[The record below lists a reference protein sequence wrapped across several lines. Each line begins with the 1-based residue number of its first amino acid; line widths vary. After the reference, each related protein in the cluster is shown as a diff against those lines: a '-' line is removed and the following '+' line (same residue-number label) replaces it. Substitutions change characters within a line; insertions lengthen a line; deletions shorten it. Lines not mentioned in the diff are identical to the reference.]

1 MRSLHALI
9 DTIGTN
15 SLIVHN
21 SLNKLH
27 FRLNRKIDRSTE
39 IGIILSAQH
48 AFTRRILSPLVK
60 SEGETPG
67 IPLNSEPC
75 IRIFEVNT
83 SGAEKP
89 PLLFALDAKLIR
101 LILATSLAVAVRIH
115 SILQDRRISAYS

>member
-1 MRSLHALI
+1 MASFI
-9 DTIGTN
+9 TISIS

-67 IPLNSEPC
+67 IPPKFRTLHQNLRSQHFRCRETSTFVPFSC
-75 IRIFEVNT
+75 PIDKVNIAHLASRSCT
-83 SGAEKP
+83 
-89 PLLFALDAKLIR
+89 DAQY
-101 LILATSLAVAVRIH
+101 SSVRMDIG
-115 SILQDRRISAYS
+115 LQLG